1 MNINANT
8 FVNIDADL
16 AALQTTIDE
25 KLQQEGDSIENAMQD
40 PGFLSFMQNIF
51 ANAVKDNVF
60 FKNHPEIKSFLL
72 YSPENYFLR
81 NNAEEEYIKPLGT
94 RGQGLLNCLKELYK
108 NQEKFEQIQ
117 EALSLFDWF
126 ESIDIGTDRIFG
138 EGEITIK
145 DRFLHDEAPIF
156 DQRSANEGFLY
167 LLFYAALFVSD
178 DTPAF
183 FAIDN
188 IDNGM
193 NPRMCA
199 KLIEVLSDLAE
210 KNGKQV
216 IFTTHNPAILDGLDL
231 SDENQR
237 LFVISR
243 NRKGR
248 TKAKRIFKNN
258 TPEGKIPTKLSE
270 LFLRGSIGGLPENF

>member
-1 MNINANT
+1 M
-8 FVNIDADL
+8 
-16 AALQTTIDE
+16 
-25 KLQQEGDSIENAMQD
+25 
-40 PGFLSFMQNIF
+40 
-51 ANAVKDNVF
+51 
-60 FKNHPEIKSFLL
+60 
-72 YSPENYFLR
+72 
-81 NNAEEEYIKPLGT
+81 
-94 RGQGLLNCLKELYK
+94 
-108 NQEKFEQIQ
+108 
-117 EALSLFDWF
+117 
-126 ESIDIGTDRIFG
+126 
-138 EGEITIK
+138 
-145 DRFLHDEAPIF
+145 
-156 DQRSANEGFLY
+156 Y

-216 IFTTHNPAILDGLDL
+216 IFTTHNPAVLDGLDL